1 MLLEPIRWERDRIVF
16 IDQTEL
22 PGRLKYVRCRD
33 IDVLC
38 EAIKKLKI
46 RGAPLIGVAAALG
59 YALVALNSKSR
70 TIKGM
75 EKDLVRASA
84 RLKAT
89 RPTAV
94 NLFWALERMEGVFFC
109 KRDWPRPEGS
119 AFPRTFCPR
128 SPRPE
133 GSALP
138 RTFRPRSPRPFAM
151 TRLKKAILK
160 EALSILKEDREMCRA
175 IGRNGSRLIKNGDIV
190 LTHCNAGMLAT
201 AGYGTALSIF
211 YEAKKQGKRF
221 RVYADETRPLMQGSR
236 LTMWELMKNR
246 IDATLICDDMSAATI
261 RDKGITKIIVGA
273 DRIAR
278 NGDAANKIGTYGLAV
293 LAKYH
298 GIPFYIAAP
307 SSTIDRN
314 IATGKEIPIE
324 ERKREE
330 LIYVGSKQTAP
341 SKAKVYNPAFDVTP
355 AKLITAIITES
366 GVYDI
371 KRFKT
376 RPPKAD
382 GF

>member
-1 MLLEPIRWERDRIVF
+1 
-16 IDQTEL
+16 
-22 PGRLKYVRCRD
+22 
-33 IDVLC
+33 
-38 EAIKKLKI
+38 
-46 RGAPLIGVAAALG
+46 
-59 YALVALNSKSR
+59 
-70 TIKGM
+70 
-75 EKDLVRASA
+75 
-84 RLKAT
+84 
-89 RPTAV
+89 
-94 NLFWALERMEGVFFC
+94 
-109 KRDWPRPEGS
+109 
-119 AFPRTFCPR
+119 
-128 SPRPE
+128 
-133 GSALP
+133 
-138 RTFRPRSPRPFAM
+138 M

-221 RVYADETRPLMQGSR
+221 MVYADETRPLMQGSR
-236 LTMWELMKNR
+236 LTMWELMRNR

-371 KRFKT
+371 KKFR
-376 RPPKAD
+376 
-382 GF
+382 GV

>member
-1 MLLEPIRWERDRIVF
+1 MLLEPIRWEKNRIVF

-22 PGRLKYVRCRD
+22 PGRLRYIKCRD
-33 IDVLC
+33 LDVLC

-46 RGAPLIGVAAALG
+46 RGAPLIGVAVALG
-59 YALVALNSKSR
+59 YALEALNSKSK
-70 TIKGM
+70 TIKGL
-75 EKDLVRASA
+75 EKDLVHASA

-94 NLFWALERMEGVFFC
+94 NLFWALKRMEDTLGRCVGYQ
-109 KRDWPRPEGS
+109 DGQP
-119 AFPRTFCPR
+119 TH
-128 SPRPE
+128 
-133 GSALP
+133 LP
-138 RTFRPRSPRPFAM
+138 KVKDIRQ
-151 TRLKKAILK
+151 RLLK
-160 EALSILKEDREMCRA
+160 EALGILKEDREMCRA
-175 IGRNGSRLIKNGDIV
+175 IGRNGSQLIKNGDIA

-221 RVYADETRPLMQGSR
+221 MVYADETRPLMQGSR

-314 IATGKEIPIE
+314 IATGKDIPIE

-341 SKAKVYNPAFDVTP
+341 SRAKVYNPAFDVTP
-355 AKLITAIITES
+355 ASLITAIITES

-371 KRFKT
+371 KKFR
-376 RPPKAD
+376 RI
-382 GF
+382 